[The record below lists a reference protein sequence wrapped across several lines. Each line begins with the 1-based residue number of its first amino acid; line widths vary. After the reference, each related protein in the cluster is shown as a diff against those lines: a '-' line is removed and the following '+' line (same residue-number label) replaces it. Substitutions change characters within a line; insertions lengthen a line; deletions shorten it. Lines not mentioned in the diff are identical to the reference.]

1 MERRIDERMESCIVS
16 SSIQNPKRGGM
27 GSFSYSS
34 GICKTDEAEVE
45 VSIHWIFEQYKDKLQ
60 NDMKKEENAISVLK
74 LAVSSIPEDVLDNFS
89 DISCSNP
96 LS

>member
-1 MERRIDERMESCIVS
+1 
-16 SSIQNPKRGGM
+16 M

-34 GICKTDEAEVE
+34 GICTIEEAEVE
-45 VSIHWIFEQYKDKLQ
+45 TSIQWIFAQYKDKLQ
-60 NDMKKEENAISVLK
+60 NDMKKEVIAIYILTI
-74 LAVSSIPEDVLDNFS
+74 AVSSIPEYVLDNFS